1 MVDAFAAPG
10 VGARIIPVR
19 AFRARGI
26 NHDMVIETDRAH
38 QPIDGAEEAWDQL
51 GGRELVGDDDRR
63 SRQPGEGSAYKIAV
77 VLREEP

>member
-1 MVDAFAAPG
+1 
-10 VGARIIPVR
+10 
-19 AFRARGI
+19 
-26 NHDMVIETDRAH
+26 MVIETDRAH